1 MYIYRRIKALQK
13 KLNESIQK
21 NGLSHKR
28 TVQLSREIDDLINE
42 YYNSIEIRVYPTKS
56 VIPYYYNVSY
66 NRLQYLTYENN
77 RFPTVA
83 EWNTYAKENRLLS
96 SESMKYVSKLNWDYL
111 EIKVNREINMK
122 KN

>member
-1 MYIYRRIKALQK
+1 MQK
-13 KLNESIQK
+13 KLDESVQK

-42 YYNSIEIRVYPTKS
+42 YYNSIEIRVYPAKS
-56 VIPYYYNVSY
+56 VIPYYYKVSY
-66 NRLQYLTYENN
+66 NRLQYLTYEKN

-83 EWNTYAKENRLLS
+83 EWNAYAKENRLLS
-96 SESMKYVSKLNWDYL
+96 SESMKYISKLNWDYL
-111 EIKVNREINMK
+111 EIKVNRELNMK